1 MVAAFGE
8 AFVAI
13 NTQQRGV
20 ALVLVLWSIALLS
33 LMAASFG
40 LGVRREA
47 MLTSNLAQ
55 SARLEAAAE
64 AAIHYAAFMLSQSD
78 PQFKWRTEGAVYE
91 IQWEQIPV
99 RIQLLDE
106 TGKVDLNRANEQL
119 LQAVLQGIGIETEQA
134 VALSDAILDW
144 RDRDNLRRVNGA
156 EEDEYRAEGLSYV
169 PPNKPFQSIEEVA
182 LVLGM
187 KPQWFKKLL
196 PLVTVHGKRPGI
208 NPAKAPEALLKALPG
223 MDPAMVETYIQAR
236 SAVALTGEAPPPLP
250 APQGIRFHRS
260 KGNAIG
266 VTVQAKSGNSIAS
279 YQTVIQLN
287 RGSGKRSP
295 FNYLEWR
302 QAPPPKSLFEYEE
315 VISAEAQTE
324 G

>member
-1 MVAAFGE
+1 MAESGVAS
-8 AFVAI
+8 VAI
-13 NTQQRGV
+13 KKRQRGV

-55 SARLEAAAE
+55 AARLEAAAE

-106 TGKVDLNRANEQL
+106 TGKVDLNRAGEPL
-119 LQAVLQGIGIETEQA
+119 LQAVLQGIGLENEQA
-134 VALSDAILDW
+134 AALSDAIIDW
-144 RDRDNLRRVNGA
+144 RDRDNLRRVKGA
-156 EEDEYRAEGLSYV
+156 EEDDYRAAGLSYV

-187 KPQWFKKLL
+187 KPEWFKKLL

-208 NPAKAPEALLKALPG
+208 NPAKAPEALLKSLPG

-250 APQGIRFHRS
+250 APEGIRFHRS
-260 KGNAIG
+260 SGRAIG
-266 VTVQAKSGNSIAS
+266 ITVQARSGKSIAS
-279 YQTVIQLN
+279 YQTVIQLK
-287 RGSGKRSP
+287 RGGGKRP
-295 FNYLEWR
+295 FTYLEWR

-315 VISAEAQTE
+315 VILATE
-324 G
+324 QKKG